1 MPVDYH
7 VHTYRCGHAEGDPS
21 AYLAVARARGLREI
35 GFADHI
41 PLYFLPRAARD
52 PSLAMADEDLPRYV
66 SEINALKNV
75 YPDIAVRLG
84 IEADYVPG
92 HEKELAHILGTYPFD
107 YVIGSIHYLDGWGF
121 DNPEQ
126 LAGYEE
132 RDPDELYR
140 AYFTLLGQAAAS
152 GLFDI
157 MAHPDLIKKFGCR
170 PATDPAPLYETAAA
184 IFARAGVCVEV
195 NTAGLRAPA
204 AEIYPAPAFLY
215 ACRRFGVPVTVGS
228 DAHHPEQVGAGLEEA
243 VALLKEAGY
252 RSIAVFTGRRRS
264 FLYL

>member
-41 PLYFLPRAARD
+41 PLYFLPRTARD
-52 PSLAMADEDLPRYV
+52 PSLAMAEEELPRYV
-66 SEINALKNV
+66 SEIKALQTA
-75 YPDIAVRLG
+75 YPGIAVRLG

-92 HEKELAHILGTYPFD
+92 YEKELACILGTYRFD

-126 LAGYEE
+126 LAGYEG

-140 AYFTLLGQAAAS
+140 AYFTLLGEAAAS

-157 MAHPDLIKKFGCR
+157 IAHPDLIKKFGCR

-184 IFARAGVCVEV
+184 VFARAGVCVEV
-195 NTAGLRAPA
+195 NTAGPRGPPPGN
-204 AEIYPAPAFLY
+204 YP
-215 ACRRFGVPVTVGS
+215 R
-228 DAHHPEQVGAGLEEA
+228 
-243 VALLKEAGY
+243 
-252 RSIAVFTGRRRS
+252 
-264 FLYL
+264 